1 MKLRKLCAIAL
12 VATIGAATVGSAA
25 SAAENSLGSEG
36 TVTVSGGIID
46 PEDPGSIIDPE
57 NPEGPGIDPET
68 PEVIPNP
75 DIESKGIIAV
85 SNLKFGSVEVGTT
98 FVNAKPIILIGE
110 NDGEDEDSEETDET
124 RGMRAD
130 SETRG
135 NIVSFGDVTGS
146 YTGYTIT
153 GELTSQFTNDTTTLN
168 GASITYTNPLLATS
182 GTGTIAAAVPASVV
196 LSTEEGAQTFVS
208 AEEGEGSGL
217 WTLEFGQSATSES
230 GTPGTDAN
238 SVQLAIPASVAS
250 AMTVGTYTATVTWTM
265 GATA

>member
-12 VATIGAATVGSAA
+12 VATIGAATIGSAA
-25 SAAENSLGSEG
+25 ASADERSLGSEG

-85 SNLKFGSVEVGTT
+85 SNLNFGSVEVGTT
-98 FVNAKPIILIGE
+98 SVNAKSIALI
-110 NDGEDEDSEETDET
+110 DEDGVET
-124 RGMRAD
+124 G
-130 SETRG
+130 ETRG
-135 NIVSFGDVTGS
+135 NIVSFGDVTGN

-153 GELTSQFTNDTTTLN
+153 GELTSQFTNGTTTLD

-208 AEEGEGSGL
+208 AGEGEGSGL
-217 WTLEFGQSATSES
+217 WTLEFGQSATSEA
-230 GTPGTDAN
+230 GTPGTAEDA
-238 SVQLAIPASVAS
+238 VQLDIPLSVAS

>member
-1 MKLRKLCAIAL
+1 MKLRKLCAVAL

-25 SAAENSLGSEG
+25 ASADEKSLDSRG
-36 TVTVSGGIID
+36 TVEVVGGKID
-46 PEDPGSIIDPE
+46 PSGPDNIVDPE

-68 PEVIPNP
+68 PGVIPNP
-75 DIESKGIIAV
+75 EEISKGIIAV
-85 SNLKFGSVEVGTT
+85 SDLDFGQITVGTT
-98 FVNAKPIILIGE
+98 SANAAALE
-110 NDGEDEDSEETDET
+110 LLDGTN
-124 RGMRAD
+124 
-130 SETRG
+130 TRG

-153 GELTSQFTNDTTTLN
+153 GELTSQFTNGTTTLD
-168 GASITYTNPLLATS
+168 GASITYTNPLLASS

-208 AEEGEGSGL
+208 AAAGEGSGL
-217 WTLEFGQSATSES
+217 WTLEFGQSATSEA

-250 AMTVGTYTATVTWTM
+250 AMTLDTYNATVTWTM